1 MIETEGRFIAKAYG
15 RGLVRAR
22 KTRSHQLFISWC
34 DFFVCEGDYKMA
46 NMRRSPQFRG
56 DIWFQRQ
63 VRERTRES
71 LLKQNNE
78 FAAEHRLDTEEELL
92 EYVRAFSKVLG
103 RTPNSGEI
111 IGGWYI
117 SSRFNGW
124 ENVVSAANLP
134 KPIKMPAFENR
145 LIYKNEYKRQEKL
158 LRQERIE
165 GKDAAKE
172 QRIQKDTEGR
182 IKEMERQSR
191 DMVWGTEHAQD
202 TDTQLVDYVRRC
214 AKELGHSPNA
224 QEVLGAAYIAQ
235 RFGSWAV
242 VLTISG
248 LPLPKGVKAPNPKT
262 LKSYLERIKNE

>member
-1 MIETEGRFIAKAYG
+1 MADGKKPKRF
-15 RGLVRAR
+15 
-22 KTRSHQLFISWC
+22 Q
-34 DFFVCEGDYKMA
+34 GDV
-46 NMRRSPQFRG
+46 
-56 DIWFQRQ
+56 WFQKQ
-63 VRERTRES
+63 VTERTKQS
-71 LLKQNNE
+71 LIRLEEE
-78 FAAEHRLDTEEELL
+78 FAKEHKLNTDAELL
-92 EYVRAFSKVLG
+92 EYVCEFAKELG
-103 RTPNSGEI
+103 RTPNAGEI
-111 IGGWYI
+111 IGGRYI
-117 SSRFNGW
+117 SSRFDGW
-124 ENVVSAANLP
+124 SNVVASAKLP
-134 KPIKMPAFENR
+134 QPRKMPVFENR
-145 LIYKNEYKRQEKL
+145 MIYKNEYKRQEKL

-165 GKDAAKE
+165 GKDAVKE

-191 DMVWGTEHAQD
+191 DMAWGAEHAQD

-242 VLTISG
+242 VLTVSG